1 MCFRSLWLA
10 GLVFFAFMANAQ
22 AAETG
27 PRAYQN
33 VPTGINLVQLY
44 YKNSESRGT
53 QVVTSDLEVLRYYR
67 YFDFFGN
74 VALVGGYLPLAQAKL
89 SIPAFRLNK
98 ETSGLA
104 DPALVFGFDFYGA
117 PAISMDEYKDWVQET
132 ILGFSMQ
139 VSVPLGRYNK
149 TSILNLGA
157 NRWMFK
163 PELAMSHQFGTS
175 GLYLETYL
183 NYQFFTKNRNYLGSN
198 VKDQNG
204 QWGVDVHLAYEFMRG
219 GFVSIDYFH
228 TWDGEAKINGV
239 LQGDK
244 LRDTKL
250 GATFKMPLSRTL
262 AAEFRYSDD
271 LETKS
276 GNKTRSA
283 QARLQYVW

>member
-1 MCFRSLWLA
+1 MLIRYCVMATMLWASIGQLH
-10 GLVFFAFMANAQ
+10 
-22 AAETG
+22 AAESG

-44 YKNSESRGT
+44 YKNNETRGS
-53 QVVTSDLEVLRYYR
+53 QIVTSDLEVLRYYR

-74 VALVGGYLPLAQAKL
+74 VALVGGYLPFAQAKL
-89 SIPAFRLNK
+89 SIPALGLNK

-132 ILGFSMQ
+132 ILGFSVQ
-139 VSVPLGRYNK
+139 ISVPLGRYNK

-163 PELAMSHQFGTS
+163 PELAISHQFGTS
-175 GLYLETYL
+175 GLYFETYL
-183 NYQFFTKNRNYLGSN
+183 NYHFYTKNRAYLGN
-198 VKDQNG
+198 NIKDQNG
-204 QWGVDVHLAYEFMRG
+204 QWGIDAHLAYEFMRG
-219 GFVSIDYFH
+219 AFVSIDYFN
-228 TWDGEAKINGV
+228 TWGGETKINGV
-239 LQGDK
+239 LQGDR
-244 LRDTKL
+244 LRDSKL
-250 GATFKMPLSRTL
+250 GATLKMPLSRSL

-271 LETKS
+271 LDTKS

-283 QARLQYVW
+283 QVRLQYVW